1 MLSLIRRTCIFV
13 LGVFIMS
20 LGIAIA
26 VRADLGTT
34 PIASLP
40 TVLSFATNLSV
51 GFYIIVLNMMFFLLQ
66 IAILRKRFSVHQLF
80 QIPITLA
87 FGLFIDI
94 GLYLTQWLEPLNYQT
109 QWLWTLVSVI
119 LVAIGVYVE
128 TLPRLSYLPG
138 NGVVVA
144 LTMVQDRLSFG
155 TLKIILDG
163 ILLGVSVIMSLILLG
178 GLEGIGEGTIFATL
192 AVGALIR
199 MIASAHKKLT
209 PTEVLQPS

>member
-1 MLSLIRRTCIFV
+1 M
-13 LGVFIMS
+13 
-20 LGIAIA
+20 
-26 VRADLGTT
+26 
-34 PIASLP
+34 
-40 TVLSFATNLSV
+40 
-51 GFYIIVLNMMFFLLQ
+51 
-66 IAILRKRFSVHQLF
+66 
-80 QIPITLA
+80 
-87 FGLFIDI
+87 
-94 GLYLTQWLEPLNYQT
+94 
-109 QWLWTLVSVI
+109 SVI

-155 TLKIILDG
+155 TLKILLDG
-163 ILLGVSVIMSLILLG
+163 ILLGVSVVMSLILLG

>member
-1 MLSLIRRTCIFV
+1 MLSLIRRTCIFA

-155 TLKIILDG
+155 TLKILLDG
-163 ILLGVSVIMSLILLG
+163 ILLGVSVVMSLMLLG